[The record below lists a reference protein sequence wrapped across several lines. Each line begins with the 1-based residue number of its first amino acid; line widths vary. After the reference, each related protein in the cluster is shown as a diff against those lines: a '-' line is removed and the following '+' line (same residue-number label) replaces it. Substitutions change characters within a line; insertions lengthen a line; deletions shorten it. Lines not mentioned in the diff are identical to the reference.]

1 MLALLDGADFTRAE
15 LYETFFT
22 AVDLSN
28 VIGLDTGNHRRPS
41 FIDHHTFGESVVV
54 PLRFSART
62 TSQPAARKAVS
73 RFSRSSIPPE
83 FLFCRFLDRAL
94 RPYAV
99 KTVCVESLF
108 ICH

>member
-28 VIGLDTGNHRRPS
+28 GIGLDTCNHRRPS

-73 RFSRSSIPPE
+73 RFSRSQYSSRISVLPI
-83 FLFCRFLDRAL
+83 
-94 RPYAV
+94 
-99 KTVCVESLF
+99 S
-108 ICH
+108 